1 MLNAILLL
9 CVVIGLTIQSVT
21 RKSYSARC
29 NGGAFTFSTAST
41 LFALLVFF
49 ITSNGKLEFCI
60 CVIPYAIL
68 FAISYVAAIVFAFL
82 SIKEGS
88 LSLSSLIIQYSLIV
102 PTVFGFAMWGE
113 PFTVGVTIGI
123 ALLVVSLAL
132 INYNGKTENKTVTPK
147 WLFFVAIAFLG
158 NGICSTVQKAQ
169 QMSSGGLYKNEFMI
183 LALAISFMAT
193 AVIAIVTERADMK
206 RNIKHGVLTY
216 SACGIANGLV
226 NFLVLILSAR
236 MDASV
241 MFPLIS
247 AGGIVATYLVSLF
260 VYKEK
265 MTTQQTIGMFVGIGS
280 IIALNL

>member
-9 CVVIGLTIQSVT
+9 CVALGLTVQSVS
-21 RKSYSARC
+21 RKSYGAKCR
-29 NGGAFTFSTAST
+29 GGVFTFSAAST

-49 ITSNGKLEFCI
+49 ITSSGKFEFCAS
-60 CVIPYAIL
+60 VVPYSLL
-68 FAISYVAAIVFAFL
+68 FALSYVSATVFAFL

-113 PFTVGVTIGI
+113 PFTVGVAIGI
-123 ALLVVSLAL
+123 ALLLVSLAL
-132 INYNGKTENKTVTPK
+132 INHKSGQDNKTITPK
-147 WLFFVAIAFLG
+147 WLVFIAIAFLS

-183 LALAISFMAT
+183 LALSVSFAAT
-193 AVIAIVTERADMK
+193 AAIAFLTERSDIK
-206 RNIKHGVLTY
+206 NNIKCGVLSY

-226 NFLVLILSAR
+226 NFLVLVLSVR

-241 MFPLIS
+241 MFPIIS
-247 AGGIVATYLVSLF
+247 AGGIVATYLVSLL

-265 MTTQQTIGMFVGIGS
+265 MTPQQTVGTFIGVVS
-280 IIALNL
+280 IVVLNL

>member
-29 NGGAFTFSTAST
+29 NGGAFTFSAAST

-60 CVIPYAIL
+60 SVIPYAIL
-68 FAISYVAAIVFAFL
+68 FAISYVAATVFAFL

-113 PFTVGVTIGI
+113 PFTAGVAIGI

-158 NGICSTVQKAQ
+158 NGICSTVQKAH

-183 LALAISFMAT
+183 LALAISFTAT

-226 NFLVLILSAR
+226 NFLVLILSVR

-265 MTTQQTIGMFVGIGS
+265 MTTQQTIGMFVGIAS